1 MNAEFQGCYQA
12 QIVGMGILCMT
23 KFVFIRPHEHWV
35 LVFAHLGTWHGYGLQ
50 ELEIVGKVWYDMH

>member
-1 MNAEFQGCYQA
+1 
-12 QIVGMGILCMT
+12 MGILCMT